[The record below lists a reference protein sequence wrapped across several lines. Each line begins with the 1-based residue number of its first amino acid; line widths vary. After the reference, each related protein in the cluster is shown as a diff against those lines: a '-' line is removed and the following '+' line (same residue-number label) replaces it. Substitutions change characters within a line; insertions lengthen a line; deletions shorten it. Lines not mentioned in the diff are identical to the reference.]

1 MQDKCIDLISLPEF
15 AFAGDVTVIC
25 FSVGVTSSRD
35 VIHLPLWRRMNDHS
49 AALFVHSE
57 MNPSAFCHFF
67 SLTLRFSL
75 VLYMRLSIHPH
86 PFFKHTHTQ
95 EQKKKTASLTCADC
109 KMQTAC

>member
-75 VLYMRLSIHPH
+75 DLYMRLSIHPH
-86 PFFKHTHTQ
+86 PFFKHTHTHTQ
-95 EQKKKTASLTCADC
+95 EQKKNSKSDVC
-109 KMQTAC
+109 